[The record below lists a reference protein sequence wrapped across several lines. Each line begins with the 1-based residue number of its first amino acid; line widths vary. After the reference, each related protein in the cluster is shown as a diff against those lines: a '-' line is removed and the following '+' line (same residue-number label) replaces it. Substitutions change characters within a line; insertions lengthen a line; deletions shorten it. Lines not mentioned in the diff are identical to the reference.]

1 MEIAAKTENQAFW
14 QQDPFFY
21 FKESWASK
29 NLPMEFVSN
38 VATATVQETVR
49 ASNADWMLSGMD
61 KLGCREL
68 NCQALQEQ
76 DS

>member
-1 MEIAAKTENQAFW
+1 
-14 QQDPFFY
+14 
-21 FKESWASK
+21 
-29 NLPMEFVSN
+29 MEFVSN

-61 KLGCREL
+61 KLGSREL